1 MNKFLIINPF
11 GIGDV
16 LFTTPVI
23 RAIKDRHP
31 DSFIGYWSNERVG
44 ELLISNPKI
53 DRVFALSRGDI
64 KRIYKNSSLKR
75 LTALFKL
82 INDIRKERFDVAFD
96 FSLDSR
102 YGLWSKLAGI
112 KKRIGLDYKNRG
124 RFLTDK
130 VKLAGYSGKHVVEY
144 YLDLLNFTDPHCR
157 AHFGSAS
164 LTIPQTIP
172 SLSRESL
179 GYKLEVSDEVS
190 ARAKKIL
197 AEHGIMAADLFIGVA
212 PGGGASWGKDAT
224 YKQWPAERFAE
235 LADRLT
241 KDLNAKVVLLGS
253 ADEKPIA
260 EIVLGKIVLSC
271 PRKRA
276 SINDAPLDSRWS
288 LPRAWIPAFAGM
300 TRGGNDNEPNQAIA
314 PTMVNLT
321 GRLSLKELTAIISE
335 LKLLICNDGGPLHMA
350 VALGVKT
357 VSIFGPVD
365 ERVYGP
371 YPPGAKHIVV
381 KKDLPCRP
389 CYKDFRFT
397 GCSNNRKCLG
407 DISVDEVHEKV
418 KSLMS

>member
-16 LFTTPVI
+16 LFTAPVI
-23 RAIKDRHP
+23 RAVKDRHP
-31 DSFIGYWSNERVG
+31 GSFIGYWSNERVG

-64 KRIYKNSSLKR
+64 KRIYKNSPLKR

-130 VKLAGYSGKHVVEY
+130 VKLAGYSGEHVVEHNLELLKFIGINASSPG
-144 YLDLLNFTDPHCR
+144 LDEAIN
-157 AHFGSAS
+157 
-164 LTIPQTIP
+164 
-172 SLSRESL
+172 SRTGRGCTTYS
-179 GYKLEVSDEVS
+179 LEVSEEAS

-197 AEHGIMAADLFIGVA
+197 IEHGVAAADLLIGVA
-212 PGGGASWGKDAT
+212 PGGGASWGKNAT
-224 YKQWPAERFAE
+224 YKQWPAQKFAE
-235 LADRLT
+235 LADRLI
-241 KDLNAKVVLLGS
+241 KDSNVKVVLLGS
-253 ADEKPIA
+253 IEEKPLV
-260 EIVLGKIVLSC
+260 EIVEKIVLSC

-288 LPRAWIPAFAGM
+288 LPRAWIPVFAGM
-300 TRGGNDNEPNQAIA
+300 TRGGNDNEPNQAMA
-314 PTMVNLT
+314 PTIVNLT
-321 GRLSLKELTAIISE
+321 GRLSLKELAAIISE

-365 ERVYGP
+365 EKVYGP

-389 CYKDFRFT
+389 CYRDFRFT
-397 GCSNNRKCLG
+397 GCSNNHRCLE
-407 DISVDEVHEKV
+407 DITVNEVYDSVSM
-418 KSLMS
+418 SLEER